1 MDTVKAPRTSA
12 YDAGKGKEA
21 FCLLLCV
28 CFRFVSDSF
37 PACSCLTKFVRPLF
51 YIHEFNAREQVLKK
65 KTPPPFY
72 TATVLALPSHPHT
85 HMLRATPR
93 RFARG
98 LAFGRRPHVR
108 PPPPPPPPSFVT
120 QSGVPELSLF
130 SVVGAN
136 MVVHAFWQDRRWQ
149 PFMHRHFVLSLESVR
164 RRRWHTMITSAFSQL
179 SPSHLLT
186 NMVMLSFFG
195 LSLPRRL
202 GVPAFAT
209 LYLAGSVV
217 SSSAWLAEQ
226 QTLRDRT
233 SALRERAEIQ
243 AAGCVGASGAV
254 AACVTGACVLD
265 PGRRV
270 YLFFLV
276 PIPAIG
282 FAGWRLDRASDPDT

>member
-1 MDTVKAPRTSA
+1 VTST
-12 YDAGKGKEA
+12 E
-21 FCLLLCV
+21 
-28 CFRFVSDSF
+28 
-37 PACSCLTKFVRPLF
+37 
-51 YIHEFNAREQVLKK
+51 
-65 KTPPPFY
+65 
-72 TATVLALPSHPHT
+72 

-93 RFARG
+93 CFARG

-282 FAGWRLDRASDPDT
+282 FAGLYVLSDFWGLLAAAHDPGGSAVAHSGHLGGALAGAAFVGLMRVAGRVR

>member
-1 MDTVKAPRTSA
+1 
-12 YDAGKGKEA
+12 
-21 FCLLLCV
+21 
-28 CFRFVSDSF
+28 
-37 PACSCLTKFVRPLF
+37 
-51 YIHEFNAREQVLKK
+51 
-65 KTPPPFY
+65 
-72 TATVLALPSHPHT
+72 
-85 HMLRATPR
+85 
-93 RFARG
+93 
-98 LAFGRRPHVR
+98 
-108 PPPPPPPPSFVT
+108 
-120 QSGVPELSLF
+120 
-130 SVVGAN
+130 
-136 MVVHAFWQDRRWQ
+136 
-149 PFMHRHFVLSLESVR
+149 MHRHFVLSLESVR

-254 AACVTGACVLD
+254 AACVTGACILD

-282 FAGWRLDRASDPDT
+282 FAGLYVLSDFWGLLAAAHDPGGSAVAHSGHLGGALAGAAFVGLMRVAGRVR

>member
-1 MDTVKAPRTSA
+1 
-12 YDAGKGKEA
+12 
-21 FCLLLCV
+21 
-28 CFRFVSDSF
+28 
-37 PACSCLTKFVRPLF
+37 
-51 YIHEFNAREQVLKK
+51 
-65 KTPPPFY
+65 
-72 TATVLALPSHPHT
+72 LPSHPHT

-254 AACVTGACVLD
+254 AACVTGACILD

-282 FAGWRLDRASDPDT
+282 FAGWRLDRASDPETQQQQQQQQRQQQQQEEEEEEQQQQQQQGSARIVHPIRPREFSALTGACGEARV